1 MSEMPMYGEI
11 YKEGAACLAE
21 AEIDEAELDARL
33 LLEFVCGTD
42 RNTLL
47 AHGDREVTAEE
58 YEKYREL
65 IDKRAAHVPLQHLTG
80 EQDFMG
86 LTFLVNREVL
96 VPRQDT
102 EVLVEEAMK
111 HLHDGMRILDLC
123 TGSGCIL
130 LSLLHYSND
139 CEGVGTDLSPQ
150 ALAVARKNYERLR
163 EARPDMKARFLE
175 GDLFAALENRAAV
188 KKAVQSEKGKVSER
202 EKAADSGMDIGD
214 CDAGSLR
221 ERFDMIVSNP
231 PYIETGVIDTLMPEV
246 REHEPLMALNG
257 GADGLAFYRR
267 IVKQAGAYLS
277 GGGMLFFEIGCEQAE
292 AVCGLMAEAG
302 FCEIQVVKDF
312 AGLNRVVFGSYIGRK
327 KSDRKIMLMH

>member
-1 MSEMPMYGEI
+1 MAQSRIEIYSEI
-11 YKEGAACLAE
+11 YKEGRACLE
-21 AEIDEAELDARL
+21 AADIGEAELDARL
-33 LLEFVCGTD
+33 LLEFVCGTN

-47 AHGDREVTAEE
+47 AHGDREVSAEE
-58 YEKYREL
+58 CERYREL
-65 IDKRAAHVPLQHLTG
+65 IGKRAAHIPLQHLTG

-86 LTFLVNREVL
+86 LTFLVNQEVL

-150 ALAVARKNYERLR
+150 ALLVARENYERLR
-163 EARPDMKARFLE
+163 EARPEMKARFLE
-175 GDLFAALENRAAV
+175 GDLFAALE
-188 KKAVQSEKGKVSER
+188 G
-202 EKAADSGMDIGD
+202 
-214 CDAGSLR
+214 
-221 ERFDMIVSNP
+221 RFDMIVSNP
-231 PYIETGVIDTLMPEV
+231 PYIETDVIDTLMPEV

-267 IVKQAGAYLS
+267 ITEQAGSYLN
-277 GGGMLFFEIGCEQAE
+277 GGGMLFFEIGCGQAE

-312 AGLNRVVFGSYIGRK
+312 AGLDRVVYGSY
-327 KSDRKIMLMH
+327 LLE